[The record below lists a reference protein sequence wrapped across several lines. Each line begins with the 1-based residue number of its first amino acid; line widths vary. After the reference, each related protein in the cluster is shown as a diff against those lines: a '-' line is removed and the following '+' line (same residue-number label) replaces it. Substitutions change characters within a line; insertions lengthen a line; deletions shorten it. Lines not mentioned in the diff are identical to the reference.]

1 MEYDNKMKNTVRTVQ
16 KLNRKIVERSRMDTP
31 TAHT

>member
-16 KLNRKIVERSRMDTP
+16 KLNRKIVERSRIDTP
-31 TAHT
+31 TTHT